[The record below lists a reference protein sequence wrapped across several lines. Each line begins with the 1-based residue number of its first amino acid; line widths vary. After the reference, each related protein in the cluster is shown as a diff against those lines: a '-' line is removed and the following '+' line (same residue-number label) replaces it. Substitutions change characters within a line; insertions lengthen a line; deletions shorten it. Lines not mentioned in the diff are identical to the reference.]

1 MARMTDFERMVFETV
16 FSVIFPR
23 VANFTAGSNQ
33 TDYTLPGD
41 GYNTTHDVPR
51 VWVNGAEMLSG
62 VSWVDTHTVRLS
74 PGPTLGKNVKILVMP
89 GALTGYLLRG
99 GGLAMTGPLD
109 MGGNP
114 IINVGAG
121 GTATAAAQRQE
132 LNLSSVLAG
141 YLLKSGGQM
150 TGVLN
155 LGGNK
160 ITGGAAGVDPTDFV
174 IKSQLPKEG
183 YVVGDEKF
191 WAGPANTVP
200 TDWEIETGQ
209 MKDQTT
215 DAALFA
221 VLGHTYDTSTV
232 TGKFFM
238 PDPRGRFIR
247 ILGDGTTTIDKDGAN
262 RINGSNQDQDVQPH
276 FHPMPQGAPQHTTDA
291 HNHYTIEAD
300 HPQQTSPPTLNNTGK
315 ETRPVNQARYL
326 IMKVR

>member
-33 TDYTLPGD
+33 TDYILPGD

-150 TGVLN
+150 TGGLN

-191 WAGPANTVP
+191 WPGPANTVP

-276 FHPMPQGAPQHTTDA
+276 SHKIFTTSYANGDGS
-291 HNHYTIEAD
+291 
-300 HPQQTSPPTLNNTGK
+300 QTVGGSDNGLVTQPSTGK